1 MEIKG
6 LIERVTATL
15 HRQNSGTVAS
25 ESPAEFLAQVERVA
39 NSPLFH
45 GSEALPKLLRYLAKY
60 SLLEPIGH
68 LKEYQIATE
77 VLGRAPD
84 FDPQSDACVR
94 VQVGRLRGK
103 LAEYYETVGAQD
115 EILLQIPKGGYS
127 LVFEKRVLDSVQP
140 HLTAAEPVPLVSPF
154 RQPRFL
160 TILVLSACLPAL
172 LTAAFL
178 LHFLSTKSE
187 LRSGTR
193 QGATTAAMS
202 AFWSPFL
209 NDQDGPFVVYSN
221 AAFVGNASTGMR
233 YFDAR
238 RDQPSQ
244 ENHHYTGIGEL
255 AGAVKLGVLFQQFG
269 RPFRLK
275 RGSLFSL
282 DDALQNDLIFLGS
295 PTENPQLSKLLTTH
309 EFAFDNVPTDPQ
321 HRFGVVATHTHAG
334 EPTSYVTDT
343 SPGGVDYAIIALAKG
358 VNPSHRIL
366 ILEGTSTLT
375 TQAAVDFICDPT
387 SISDLE
393 HRLGASGKAP
403 QATFEAVIQV
413 KIADDVPLESHLVAL
428 QRTQ

>member
-1 MEIKG
+1 MVIKG
-6 LIERVTATL
+6 LISNVTATL
-15 HRQNSGTVAS
+15 RSRSSGAVAS

-45 GSEALPKLLRYLAKY
+45 GSEALPKLLRYLASY
-60 SLLEPIGH
+60 SLLAPVGH

-77 VLGRAPD
+77 VLGRPPD

-103 LAEYYETVGAQD
+103 LAEYYETIGAKD
-115 EILLQIPKGGYS
+115 EILLHIPKGGYS
-127 LVFEKRVLDSVQP
+127 LAFEKRVRDSVQP
-140 HLTAAEPVPLVSPF
+140 HLTATEPATLLSPF

-160 TILVLSACLPAL
+160 AILVLSACLPAL
-172 LTAAFL
+172 LTAAL
-178 LHFLSTKSE
+178 LIHFLPAKGE

-193 QGATTAAMS
+193 PGVTTAAMS

-221 AAFVGNASTGMR
+221 PAFVGSTVTGMR
-233 YFDAR
+233 YFDAK

-244 ENHHYTGIGEL
+244 ANYHYTGIGEL
-255 AGAVKLGVLFQQFG
+255 AGAVKLGILFHQFG

-295 PTENPQLSKLLTTH
+295 PTENLPLSKLLTTH
-309 EFAFDNVPTDPQ
+309 EFAFGNIPTDPQ
-321 HRFGVVATHTHAG
+321 HRFGVVTMHAPVG
-334 EPTSYVTDT
+334 EPTGFVTDT
-343 SPGGVDYAIIALAKG
+343 SPGGADYAIIALAKG

-387 SISDLE
+387 SIAELE
-393 HRLGASGKAP
+393 HRLGASGTVS

-428 QRTQ
+428 RRTQ